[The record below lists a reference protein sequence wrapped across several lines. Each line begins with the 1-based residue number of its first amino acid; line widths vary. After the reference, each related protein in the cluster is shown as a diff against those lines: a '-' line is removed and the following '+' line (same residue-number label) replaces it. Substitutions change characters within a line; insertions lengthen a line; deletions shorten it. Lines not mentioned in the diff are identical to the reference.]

1 MLDEF
6 NELEF
11 NNINLD
17 EIQDKIK
24 EADNLDQIKEV
35 LVTTINHLNS
45 EEIGVLDKL
54 QEINRFLN
62 KLSNSS
68 DRINIINSRIQI
80 AIEELNA
87 ISSDSESI
95 LSDIED
101 SFENIEDL
109 RNIQDKIYSLQNK
122 HRVNKVE
129 DLLKIKNDIES
140 KISVHNNIDSD
151 IIEIENKISSLNL
164 SLMSDAS
171 KIHQKKRIC
180 NF

>member
-24 EADNLDQIKEV
+24 ADNLDQIKEV

-45 EEIGVLDKL
+45 EDIGVLDKL
-54 QEINRFLN
+54 QEINKFN

-68 DRINIINSRIQI
+68 DRINIINSRIEI

-101 SFENIEDL
+101 GFENIEDL

-129 DLLKIKNDIES
+129 DLLKIKNDIEL
-140 KISVHNNIDSD
+140 SVHNERLIV
-151 IIEIENKISSLNL
+151 I
-164 SLMSDAS
+164 
-171 KIHQKKRIC
+171 
-180 NF
+180 